1 MKFWK
6 ITSVVIALVLS
17 ASVNAALIDNGMY
30 TTDSSTGLDW
40 LDLTETHL
48 RTYNDISSKFGTGE
62 EFEGWRYATRTEV
75 AGFWN
80 AFGGDENH
88 YNGWST
94 ENNGL
99 FANVSSLW
107 GVPYCNINFCNE
119 GEGTLQALTADFW
132 SASAVYVVKAYDA
145 SHISNSAMMD
155 YFSDSSGSFSVATN
169 GVVGTSSAL
178 VRVSAVPIPAT
189 VWLFG
194 SGLIGLIGLARR
206 KAHV

>member
-1 MKFWK
+1 MKFLK
-6 ITSVVIALVLS
+6 IASIAMALVLS
-17 ASVNAALIDNGMY
+17 SSASAALIDNDMF
-30 TTDSSTGLDW
+30 TTDTSTGLDW
-40 LDLTETHL
+40 LDLTESHL
-48 RTYNDISSKFGTGE
+48 RTYNDISSKFGAGE
-62 EFEGWRYATRTEV
+62 EFEGWRYATRAEV
-75 AGFWN
+75 AGFWS

-132 SASAVYVVKAYDA
+132 SASSVWVVSARDA
-145 SHISNSAMMD
+145 SHIPDSATMD
-155 YFSDSSGSFSVATN
+155 YFSNSSGSFSVATN

-194 SGLIGLIGLARR
+194 SGLIGLIGFARR
-206 KAHV
+206 KKA